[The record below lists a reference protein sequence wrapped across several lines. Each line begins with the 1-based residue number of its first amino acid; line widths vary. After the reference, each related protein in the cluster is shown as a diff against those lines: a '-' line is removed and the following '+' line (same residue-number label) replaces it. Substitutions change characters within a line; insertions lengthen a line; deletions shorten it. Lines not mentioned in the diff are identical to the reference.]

1 MGKVLPILSLQVEGG
16 KKNLRTECYFSSIV
30 KPNTYNSET
39 LKKLGV
45 VGKIEGENFV
55 RRKKR
60 RKYGHNRSCGK
71 YTKNEIDK

>member
-1 MGKVLPILSLQVEGG
+1 M
-16 KKNLRTECYFSSIV
+16 ECYFSSIV

-60 RKYGHNRSCGK
+60 RKYGHNRGCGK